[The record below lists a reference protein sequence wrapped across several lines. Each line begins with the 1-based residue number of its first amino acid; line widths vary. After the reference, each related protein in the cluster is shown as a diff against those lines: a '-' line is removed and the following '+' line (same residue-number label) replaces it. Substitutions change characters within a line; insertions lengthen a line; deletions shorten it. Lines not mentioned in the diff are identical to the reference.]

1 MHKITPCLW
10 FDNRIEEAVNFYVS
24 VFKDGK
30 ILETSRYGDAG
41 PMPAGTVL
49 TMRFVLNGQEFMAL
63 NGGPQFRFSE
73 AISFVVECKD
83 QAEVDY
89 YWDRL
94 TAGGGREDQCAW
106 LKDRYGLSWQI
117 VPEALPRLL
126 GGPDKAGAGRVMQAM
141 LKMKKIVVAD
151 LEKAYAG

>member
-1 MHKITPCLW
+1 MPKITPCLW
-10 FDNRIEEAVNFYVS
+10 FDGRIEEAVNFYVS
-24 VFKDGK
+24 VFKDAK
-30 ILETSRYGDAG
+30 VLDVSRYGEGG

-49 TMRFVLNGQEFMAL
+49 TMRFVLRGQEFMAL
-63 NGGPQFRFSE
+63 NGGPQYTFSE
-73 AISFVVECKD
+73 AISFVVDCKD

-89 YWDRL
+89 YWERL
-94 TAGGGREDQCAW
+94 LSGGGREDMCAW

-126 GGPDKAGAGRVMQAM
+126 GGPDKAGAARAMQAM
-141 LKMKKIVVAD
+141 LKMRKIVVAD